1 MSDPCIEEQDS
12 DDESETDNDHPAKAY
27 CAQKQGQNS
36 SQSGSQGG
44 STASDSSQKQG
55 TPNSCNHSPV

>member
-27 CAQKQGQNS
+27 CAQKQGQTS
-36 SQSGSQGG
+36 S
-44 STASDSSQKQG
+44 
-55 TPNSCNHSPV
+55 